1 MPVTER
7 WRRALRIVFFLAL
20 SCRGSSAQ
28 TRPTTASPRLTVT
41 PTTLW
46 MDWIRG
52 HPRYGPDFLVLITP
66 CKRDN
71 SPSCEC
77 TAEFRNTRSKEFADY
92 VASFPHGKVPVVYEV
107 RRDASGQVWGTRL
120 SSVGNWS
127 REKLA
132 YPPDGPLGVSHEFKF
147 SKAGERK
154 SARYMIRETALG

>member
-1 MPVTER
+1 MEASLADSVFPRPVLPCFK
-7 WRRALRIVFFLAL
+7 RANQTHNSLPTVNGDSDNPLDGLDPR
-20 SCRGSSAQ
+20 SSK
-28 TRPTTASPRLTVT
+28 
-41 PTTLW
+41 
-46 MDWIRG
+46 D
-52 HPRYGPDFLVLITP
+52 GPDFLVLITP

-107 RRDASGQVWGTRL
+107 GRDASGQVWGTRL